1 MRVPRYVVGAR
12 CGALP
17 VTLVTRAERVVM
29 ASDSCSMCGGDGRI
43 GNAFGGSETTCPGC
57 HGSGRRGENTGLRDV
72 TKTKPSHHRQAVTA
86 ATVAKSNW
94 PSTYEGG
101 QLADE
106 VKASTTLSSETK
118 TKLTREIIDYEA
130 SHGKCTQ
137 TFIKKIRKQVR
148 PALR

>member
-1 MRVPRYVVGAR
+1 VVEAR
-12 CGALP
+12 CGALL
-17 VTLVTRAERVVM
+17 VTLVTAERGVM

-57 HGSGRRGENTGLRDV
+57 HGSGRRAESTGLRDV
-72 TKTKPSHHRQAVTA
+72 TKTKPSHHKQASTPA
-86 ATVAKSNW
+86 EIAKSNW

-106 VKASTTLSSETK
+106 VKANATLSTEIK